1 MSALLFGQ
9 CGCCGGLYSE
19 AQSAYAFVP
28 YWMGME
34 KLTGRGSG
42 VSNRLATAFVSSFPQ
57 LVYLTYTEVITL
69 STGETATAITSYDIY
84 GKLTT
89 TTDPSYNTLS
99 LSVGSFVSYG
109 TTTDTINTINY
120 SNGTVVV
127 TLTDPY
133 SYADAVSNALKL
145 LDQIALLNPARIYTI
160 APYGSSYYSGGPIHF
175 CYGSEASAYPGQ
187 RTTNIL
193 YVSWD
198 INGNPVFAID
208 GYGNGTA
215 IGSSTPGGAGV
226 FGWNDGEAVPSAMN
240 GFITTSSHTYGGS
253 VTGNYMDVFVVV
265 KKQAVRSPTGYIRRD
280 DNLANLSTGK
290 FVAGIPAP
298 VTINAGENLFY
309 PSDVPGYGMSYW
321 SNNALPTLPPV

>member
-240 GFITTSSHTYGGS
+240 GLI
-253 VTGNYMDVFVVV
+253 
-265 KKQAVRSPTGYIRRD
+265 
-280 DNLANLSTGK
+280 
-290 FVAGIPAP
+290 IP
-298 VTINAGENLFY
+298 
-309 PSDVPGYGMSYW
+309 M
-321 SNNALPTLPPV
+321 